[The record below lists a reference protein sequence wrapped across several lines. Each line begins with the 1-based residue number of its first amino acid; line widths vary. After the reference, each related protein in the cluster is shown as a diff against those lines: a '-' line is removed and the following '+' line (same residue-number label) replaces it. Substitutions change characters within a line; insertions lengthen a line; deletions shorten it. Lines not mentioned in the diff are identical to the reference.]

1 MEEEAL
7 GFPNQLNAM
16 EAEIKRLRA
25 ELKDLKA
32 MHNDA
37 QISKEAAQSEL
48 RKHEEAVYA
57 DRYVSHDW
65 SVLT

>member
-1 MEEEAL
+1 
-7 GFPNQLNAM
+7 
-16 EAEIKRLRA
+16 
-25 ELKDLKA
+25 

-57 DRYVSHDW
+57 DRKKREIELQKMKKEADDRKLAHEKIERRIVSLFIY
-65 SVLT
+65 S